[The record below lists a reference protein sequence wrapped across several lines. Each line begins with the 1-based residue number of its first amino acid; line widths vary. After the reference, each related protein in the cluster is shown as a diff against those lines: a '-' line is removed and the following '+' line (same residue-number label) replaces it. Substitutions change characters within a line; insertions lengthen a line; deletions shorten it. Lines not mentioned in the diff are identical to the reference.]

1 MVNETP
7 CMQYYYEEYV
17 KKDTWVWREGVMGRK
32 LKGFIRR
39 VVNQLRLRVEQIQL
53 EGVKVPEEK
62 NLVASLNRDYYYQKL
77 LPLVMSDEVKEVCL
91 RQQKKILRKGVMT
104 DVREVV
110 VVRENEV

>member
-17 KKDTWVWREGVMGRK
+17 KKDTWVWGEKVMRRK

-39 VVNQLRLRVEQIQL
+39 VMNQLRLRVEQIQL

-62 NLVASLNRDYYYQKL
+62 NLVTSVNKNYYYQKL
-77 LPLVMSDEVKEVCL
+77 LPLVTSDAVKEVCL
-91 RQQKKILRKGVMT
+91 KHQKKILRKGVMT
-104 DVREVV
+104 DVREVMA
-110 VVRENEV
+110 VR

>member
-17 KKDTWVWREGVMGRK
+17 KKDTWVWGEKVMRRK

-39 VVNQLRLRVEQIQL
+39 VMNQLRLRVEQIQL

-62 NLVASLNRDYYYQKL
+62 NLVTSVNKNYYYQKL
-77 LPLVMSDEVKEVCL
+77 LPLVISDAVKEVCL
-91 RQQKKILRKGVMT
+91 KHQKKILKKGVMT
-104 DVREVV
+104 DVREVM
-110 VVRENEV
+110 VVR

>member
-17 KKDTWVWREGVMGRK
+17 KKDTWVWGEKEMRRK

-39 VVNQLRLRVEQIQL
+39 VMNQLRLRVEQIQL

-62 NLVASLNRDYYYQKL
+62 NLVTSVNKNYYYQKL
-77 LPLVMSDEVKEVCL
+77 LPLVISDAVKEVCL
-91 RQQKKILRKGVMT
+91 KHQKKILRKGVMT
-104 DVREVV
+104 DVREVMA
-110 VVRENEV
+110 VR